1 MRLSFRT
8 ASCSHE
14 DDTIGT
20 TDTEHSRTGGILE
33 HGNALDFIRVDLGE
47 VPLHTVHQDK
57 RGSQAVVKGAAT
69 SDVDGRSILSRLA
82 AGLHRCHTRDISGE
96 HIGNT
101 ADRRLDEVLSLNA

>member
-1 MRLSFRT
+1 MRLPFRT

-20 TDTEHSRTGGILE
+20 PDTEHSRAGGILE
-33 HGNALDFIRVDLGE
+33 DRNALDFIRVNLGE
-47 VPLHTVHQDK
+47 VSLHTIHQDK
-57 RGSQAVVKGAAT
+57 RRGKTVVKGTAT

-82 AGLHRCHTRDISGE
+82 AGLHRCHAGDISGE
-96 HIGNT
+96 HIGHA

>member
-1 MRLSFRT
+1 MRLPFRT

-20 TDTEHSRTGGILE
+20 PDTEHSRAGGILE
-33 HGNALDFIRVDLGE
+33 DGNALDFIRVNLGE
-47 VPLHTVHQDK
+47 IPLHSVHEDK
-57 RGSQAVVKGAAT
+57 RRGKTVVKGAAT

-82 AGLHRCHTRDISGE
+82 AGLHRCHSRYISGE